1 MSEQRKIYPDSGSLF
16 SNKIKNNPKSPDYNG
31 SISIDL
37 SNMTNIKKV
46 DGFTVVRLSGWKKVA
61 KNGVTYLSL
70 AVDRYEGPK
79 EGEKPKADPVDDE
92 DVPF

>member
-16 SNKIKNNPKSPDYNG
+16 SNQPKISPKAPDYNG
-31 SISIDL
+31 TIYLDL
-37 SNMTNIKKV
+37 SNMTNIQKI

-61 KNGVTYLSL
+61 KNGKTYLSL
-70 AVDRYEGPK
+70 AVDRFERKK
-79 EGEKPKADPVDDE
+79 EGEKPKVDPVDDE